1 MAEPVCGLM
10 RVKMKQ
16 SRMHSVL
23 AKGMT
28 YKNAAAGLNLG
39 GGKTVII
46 GNPKTDKNDEM
57 FRAFGRF
64 IEGLNGRY
72 ITAEDV
78 GTTEEDMDLIH
89 LETDYVTGVSARI
102 RFFWQPFSSHCIRC
116 I

>member
-1 MAEPVCGLM
+1 
-10 RVKMKQ
+10 
-16 SRMHSVL
+16 
-23 AKGMT
+23 MT

-57 FRAFGRF
+57 FRAFGRY

-78 GTTEEDMDLIH
+78 GTTEADMDLIN
-89 LETDYVTGVSARI
+89 LETDYVTGTSAGSGSSGNPSPVTAYRHLSRNEGSSKRSI
-102 RFFWQPFSSHCIRC
+102 R
-116 I
+116 